1 MHRTLKELEN
11 QHQKL
16 LKTRTMLEHDLILKI
31 DAIHIDREKVSGLR
45 RAYPI
50 NILFKC

>member
-1 MHRTLKELEN
+1 MHRTLEKLEN

-16 LKTRTMLEHDLILKI
+16 LKTRAMLEHDLVLKV
-31 DAIHIDREKVSGLR
+31 DAIHIDHDKIAGLR

-50 NILFKC
+50 NILFKF